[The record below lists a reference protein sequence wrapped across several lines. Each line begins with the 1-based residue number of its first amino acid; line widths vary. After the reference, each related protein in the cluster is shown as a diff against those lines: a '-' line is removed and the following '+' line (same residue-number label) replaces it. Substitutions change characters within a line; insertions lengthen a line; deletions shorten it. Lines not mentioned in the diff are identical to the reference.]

1 MRRLIT
7 LGLAVAVAITCTSP
21 EQPERHPS
29 APLLGRVQDLIGMPD
44 LIVNQHKL
52 ASSWVIYEETFAPT
66 GCTAIEG
73 GFEGGTH
80 RTLRF
85 TVSTP
90 NIGTADVFIGSP
102 LDHVDPNRDGDFS
115 DSDGLYE
122 FAECHQH
129 FHFRNYATYEIFPVN
144 AQGAVTGPAIQA
156 RKRGFCMIDIDPYR
170 EDESPGPWVYRS
182 CGSTRVDGFQGI
194 SVGYADT
201 YVKWLTGQFFLLT
214 DTKEPIVPGRY
225 MIRITVNPP
234 FTAKGKELC
243 PARDANG
250 LCHMFAESDYDNNVA
265 EVVIT
270 VPDRVG
276 KMGWGPGGGKPI
288 EQEIH
293 PGDTKPATDRNGNS
307 LSGS

>member
-1 MRRLIT
+1 MRKT
-7 LGLAVAVAITCTSP
+7 LLVVLASASVVTCTSP
-21 EQPERHPS
+21 SDRAASSPS
-29 APLLGRVQDLIGMPD
+29 APTLSRVQDLDGMPD
-44 LIVNQHKL
+44 LIVNRHKL
-52 ASSWVIYEETFAPT
+52 AHSWVIYEETFAPT
-66 GCTAIEG
+66 SCTAIEG
-73 GFEGGTH
+73 GFSGGTH

-122 FAECHQH
+122 FADCHQH
-129 FHFRNYATYEIFPVN
+129 FHFRNYATYEILPVD
-144 AQGAVTGPAIQA
+144 AAGKVVGPAIQA
-156 RKRGFCMIDIDPYR
+156 KKRGFCMIDVDPYN
-170 EDESPGPWVYRS
+170 ENEPPGTWVYRN
-182 CGSTRVDGFQGI
+182 CGNTTVDGFQGI

-214 DTKEPIVPGRY
+214 DEKEPIVPGRY

-234 FTAKGKELC
+234 FVAKRGEPC
-243 PARDANG
+243 PALDSKG
-250 LCHMFAESDYDNNVA
+250 TCHMFAESNYDNNAA

-276 KMGWGPGGGKPI
+276 KTGWGPGGG
-288 EQEIH
+288 QVAQSEIH
-293 PGDTKPATDRNGNS
+293 PSNTKPGSNRNGN
-307 LSGS
+307 